1 MPDPSGGK
9 RALRPVILA
18 SASPRRAALLRA
30 AGPDFASMRIMT
42 ADVREGAD
50 PLENARLKAE
60 AVAALEPRALVIGAD
75 TVIRFGDETIGKP
88 ADLDDARRI
97 LAKLSGRTHDVAT
110 GVCVRCVEA
119 DILVRFEDITHVTFR
134 TLTPAIIDKYVR
146 DVNVL
151 DKAGAYAIQEH
162 GEDIIESIDGSLT
175 NVVGAFVQYASLN
188 HLSRGPHRCSCESF
202 ALPATTSGVQY
213 GELGR

>member
-1 MPDPSGGK
+1 MPDLPDGTGS
-9 RALRPVILA
+9 AARPVILA
-18 SASPRRAALLRA
+18 SASPRRSALLKE
-30 AGPDFASMRIMT
+30 AGPAFAGMRILT
-42 ADVREGAD
+42 SHVEEGSD
-50 PLENARLKAE
+50 PLENARLKAD
-60 AVAALEPRALVIGAD
+60 AVAQMNPRALVIGAD
-75 TVIRFGDETIGKP
+75 TVIRFEGKTIGKP
-88 ADLDDARRI
+88 ADLEDAKRI
-97 LAKLSGRTHDVAT
+97 LAMLSGRTHDVAT

-175 NVVGAFVQYASLN
+175 NVVG
-188 HLSRGPHRCSCESF
+188 
-202 ALPATTSGVQY
+202 LPVERLKETFEYLRKLA
-213 GELGR
+213 

>member
-1 MPDPSGGK
+1 MPDLPDGTGS
-9 RALRPVILA
+9 AARPVILA
-18 SASPRRAALLRA
+18 SASPRRSALLKE
-30 AGPDFASMRIMT
+30 AGPAFADMRILT
-42 ADVREGAD
+42 SHVEEGSD
-50 PLENARLKAE
+50 PLENAMLKAD
-60 AVAALEPRALVIGAD
+60 AVAQMNPRALVIGAD
-75 TVIRFGDETIGKP
+75 TVIRFEGKTIGKP
-88 ADLDDARRI
+88 ADLADAKRI
-97 LAKLSGRTHDVAT
+97 LAMLSGRTHDVAT

-175 NVVGAFVQYASLN
+175 NVIG
-188 HLSRGPHRCSCESF
+188 
-202 ALPATTSGVQY
+202 LPVERLKETFEYLRKLA
-213 GELGR
+213 

>member
-1 MPDPSGGK
+1 MPDLPDGTGS
-9 RALRPVILA
+9 AARPVILA
-18 SASPRRAALLRA
+18 SASPRRSALLKE
-30 AGPDFASMRIMT
+30 AGPAFADMRILT
-42 ADVREGAD
+42 SHVEEGSD

-60 AVAALEPRALVIGAD
+60 AVAQMNPRALVIGAD
-75 TVIRFGDETIGKP
+75 TVIRFEGKTIGKP
-88 ADLDDARRI
+88 ADLEDAKRI
-97 LAKLSGRTHDVAT
+97 LAMLSGRTHDVAT

-175 NVVGAFVQYASLN
+175 NVIG
-188 HLSRGPHRCSCESF
+188 
-202 ALPATTSGVQY
+202 LPVERLKETFEYLRKLA
-213 GELGR
+213 

>member
-1 MPDPSGGK
+1 MPDLPDGTGS
-9 RALRPVILA
+9 AARPVILA
-18 SASPRRAALLRA
+18 SASPRRSALLKE
-30 AGPDFASMRIMT
+30 AGPAFAGMRILT
-42 ADVREGAD
+42 SHVEEGSD
-50 PLENARLKAE
+50 PLENAMLKAD
-60 AVAALEPRALVIGAD
+60 AVAQMNPRALVIGAD
-75 TVIRFGDETIGKP
+75 TVIRFEGKTIGKP
-88 ADLDDARRI
+88 ADLADAKRS
-97 LAKLSGRTHDVAT
+97 LAMLSGRTHDVAT

-175 NVVGAFVQYASLN
+175 NVVG
-188 HLSRGPHRCSCESF
+188 
-202 ALPATTSGVQY
+202 LPVERLKETFEYLRKLA
-213 GELGR
+213 